1 MAAQEVRP
9 NPGIPFFVFFFVCF
23 YSRSWFSSPGM
34 CLYIYIRIEHS
45 IMRALMNW
53 CECECAP
60 AGRLSSRDE
69 PFNLVSATGHGC
81 ALTNESLKNIKR

>member
-1 MAAQEVRP
+1 
-9 NPGIPFFVFFFVCF
+9 
-23 YSRSWFSSPGM
+23 
-34 CLYIYIRIEHS
+34 
-45 IMRALMNW
+45 MRALMNW

-81 ALTNESLKNIKR
+81 ALRADKRVIKKYKTVRWASKGIENDEVW